1 MEVFSSPAFDEHEQ
15 VIFFFD
21 RASGLKAIVALHDTT
36 LGPAVG
42 GCRMWPYAIEADAIT
57 DVLRLS
63 RGMTFKAAMADL
75 PYGGGKTVIIGDPR
89 TDKSEALFRALG
101 RCIDTLGGR
110 YYTGEDVG
118 TAPQDMD
125 WAGEETA
132 YVLGR
137 TRGGGSGDPSTV
149 TARGVWC
156 GIREAVRHKLQ
167 QDGLAG
173 VRVAIQGLG
182 HVGYNLARLL
192 VEDGARLIVAD
203 IDPARVE
210 RAADELS
217 AKVVGVDA
225 ILGTECD
232 VLAPCALGGVL
243 NDDTIPRL
251 ACRIVAG
258 AANNQLL
265 EDRHGAALH
274 ARGILYAP
282 DYVINAGGLINIA
295 LELEPGGYDRAR
307 ALARVEGIGATLA
320 EVFERADRT
329 GMPTHEVADRIARER
344 IAAGPRRQS
353 RPALKAVPRRAA
365 AGG

>member
-1 MEVFSSPAFDEHEQ
+1 MEVFSSRAFDQHEQ

-21 RASGLKAIVALHDTT
+21 RGSGLKAIVALHDTT

-42 GCRMWPYAIEADAIT
+42 GCRMWPYATEADAIT

-75 PYGGGKTVIIGDPR
+75 PYGGGKAVIIGDPR

-101 RCIDTLGGR
+101 RCIDGLGGR

-125 WAGEETA
+125 WAGEQTA

-137 TRGGGSGDPSTV
+137 TRGGGSGDPSPV
-149 TARGVWC
+149 TARGVWS
-156 GIREAVRHKLQ
+156 GIRAAVRHKLQ
-167 QDGLAG
+167 RNDLAG

-182 HVGYNLARLL
+182 HVGSNLARLL
-192 VEDGARLIVAD
+192 AEDGARLIIAD
-203 IDPARVE
+203 LDQERVK
-210 RAADELS
+210 RAADELG
-217 AKVVGVDA
+217 AKAAGVDA
-225 ILGTECD
+225 ILTVECD

-320 EVFERADRT
+320 EVFERSARSGT
-329 GMPTHEVADRIARER
+329 PPHEVADRLARER
-344 IAAGPRRQS
+344 IAAGPQRQS
-353 RPALKAVPRRAA
+353 PPALQTVPRRAA
-365 AGG
+365 AAG